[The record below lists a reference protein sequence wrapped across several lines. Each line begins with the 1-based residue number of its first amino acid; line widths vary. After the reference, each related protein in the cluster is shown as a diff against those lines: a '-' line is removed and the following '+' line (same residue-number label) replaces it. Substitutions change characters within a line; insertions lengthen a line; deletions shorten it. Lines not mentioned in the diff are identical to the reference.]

1 MGFISPNYTQIP
13 NDFFETYLPQLEKA
27 ELKIMLIIMRGTFG
41 YHREEVTISIRDMAR
56 QTGLSVAS
64 IMPAAEHLEEL
75 GLIERITDGAKST
88 HWRALVENTVSINS
102 TRKKR
107 GVPTIDTPVYQPLV
121 QNVSTIDTQLG
132 LNKDKEKEINTQSQ
146 PQPPHEQTPPRNI
159 YTLYSDNIG
168 MLTAI
173 SSDQLA
179 DYADLPYTMLERA
192 FTEAVN
198 NNVRRWSYVRAIL
211 DKWKVSGYQ
220 ERPAKQ
226 IDYQPIQELTG
237 MAPEELQGTRWQ
249 KKTKKLLENLNS

>member
-1 MGFISPNYTQIP
+1 MTKQVP
-13 NDFFETYLPQLEKA
+13 A
-27 ELKIMLIIMRGTFG
+27 
-41 YHREEVTISIRDMAR
+41 TISGFTPLFDDVVSDV
-56 QTGLSVAS
+56 GLSDAAVFGKIWRYCQMKDHVCTAS
-64 IMPAAEHLEEL
+64 QERMAEEL
-75 GLIERITDGAKST
+75 GISRRTIMRSIAKLIEHGYIEDRTPNLIGGTHTLVDTGKASMRITVTGGVTESHRGCDNLAQLPVTKS
-88 HWRALVENTVSINS
+88 HSKIVL
-102 TRKKR
+102 KKEEE
-107 GVPTIDTPVYQPLV
+107 TL
-121 QNVSTIDTQLG
+121 
-132 LNKDKEKEINTQSQ
+132 K